1 MFADQQLA
9 LANLRFLAR
18 GGQSPAYY
26 DLLEERL
33 SALAQGWKTL
43 PLSES
48 QCLILAAYR
57 TRLLF
62 ELAYLRS
69 VAALKG

>member
-18 GGQSPAYY
+18 GGQTPAYY
-26 DLLEERL
+26 DLLAERL
-33 SALAQGWKTL
+33 TSLAEGWKTL
-43 PLSES
+43 ELRENERV
-48 QCLILAAYR
+48 ILAAYK
-57 TRLLF
+57 TRLHF

-69 VAALKG
+69 VAALRE